1 MAIRRFGQFQGEDI
15 HEITLDDGAGVNA
28 SILTYGASVRDLV
41 VPVATGVRRVVL
53 GYNSV
58 EDYAAHGSH
67 AGAVAGRFANRIA
80 GGRFTIDGVDHQVV
94 CNQAGQHSLHGGGK
108 PHGFGVRPWTVLAHD
123 ARSVTLGLHSPDG
136 DGGFPGAL
144 DVVCTYRLTGAA
156 TFAISLRAMTSRASV
171 VNLAQHAYFN
181 LAGGGDV
188 LDHELELSAGFYTP
202 VDADL
207 IPTGEVRS
215 VAGTPFDFRSRRPL
229 RYPVEG
235 GLQAY
240 DHNFVLD
247 GPRGTLR
254 HAASLHAR
262 AGDLTMQVWTTEP
275 AIQLYDAAKMNPPV
289 AGLDGAQY
297 GPRAGLCLECQTFP
311 DAPNRGHFPSALLR
325 PGEVYRQETEW
336 RFSR

>member
-1 MAIRRFGQFQGEDI
+1 MAIRTFGQLEGQDI
-15 HEITLDDGAGVNA
+15 LEITLDNGAGTQA
-28 SILTYGASVRDLV
+28 SILTYGATVRDLV
-41 VPVATGVRRVVL
+41 VPSPTGPRRVLL

-80 GGRFTIDGVDHQVV
+80 HGRFSIDGTSFQVV
-94 CNQAGQHSLHGGGK
+94 CNQAGRHALHGGGK
-108 PHGFGVRPWTVLAHD
+108 PHGFGVRPWVLLAHD

-144 DVVCTYRLTGAA
+144 DVRCTYRLTGNASLI
-156 TFAISLRAMTSRASV
+156 TSLRAMTSAPTV

-188 LDHELELSAGFYTP
+188 LDHDLQIHAGFYTP
-202 VDADL
+202 VDGDL
-207 IPTGEVRS
+207 IPTGEVRA
-215 VAGTPFDFRSRRPL
+215 VDGTPFDFRHRRPL
-229 RYPVEG
+229 RWQTG
-235 GLQAY
+235 QGLQAY

-254 HAASLHAR
+254 PAASLHAPG
-262 AGDLTMQVWTTEP
+262 GDLTMEVWTTEP
-275 AIQLYDAAKMNPPV
+275 AVQLYDAAKMAPPV
-289 AGLDGAQY
+289 PGLGGARY
-297 GPRAGLCLECQTFP
+297 GARSGLCLECQTFP

-336 RFSR
+336 RFSC